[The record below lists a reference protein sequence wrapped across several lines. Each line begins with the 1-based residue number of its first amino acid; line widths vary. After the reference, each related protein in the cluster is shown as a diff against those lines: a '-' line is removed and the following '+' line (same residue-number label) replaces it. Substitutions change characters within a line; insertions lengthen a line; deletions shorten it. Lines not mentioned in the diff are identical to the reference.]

1 MSRTIDALL
10 VGVVM
15 LLGPGCDKG
24 SSTGPP
30 TVPAQYSWEVRSETG
45 QFAYGGGN
53 SGSIQVDK
61 GSLEVRD
68 GKVTANGK
76 DGGTLKPGDK
86 VVLDKDGKL
95 FVNGEE
101 RHLK

>member
-1 MSRTIDALL
+1 MSRTIVAMLMGL
-10 VGVVM
+10 VMMPG
-15 LLGPGCDKG
+15 LGCDKG
-24 SSTGPP
+24 PSTAPP
-30 TVPAQYSWEVRSETG
+30 AVPAQYSWEVRSETG

-101 RHLK
+101 RPLK